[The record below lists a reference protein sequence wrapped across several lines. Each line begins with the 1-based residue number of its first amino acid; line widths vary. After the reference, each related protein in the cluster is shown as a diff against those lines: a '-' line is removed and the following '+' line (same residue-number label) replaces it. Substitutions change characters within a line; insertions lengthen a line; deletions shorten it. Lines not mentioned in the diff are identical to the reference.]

1 MPTARRL
8 TPADTFDFQSAA
20 EVQIAPAGTALAY
33 LHTTRPRETDTRHTV
48 LMLTTD
54 RKTWAEL
61 PNSTGSFLARWS
73 PDGTRLAFLRG
84 GATPTLNVHDLAS
97 GQTRTL
103 LTSDTA
109 LRELAWSPDGTSIA
123 FMQREIAPAPAWLGL
138 TSAANG
144 QSWAAPPKF
153 TDRLMFRHDTVG
165 EWPEGSFQAS
175 VIPADGSAPPARV
188 TRGTWWH
195 GMPHLTTPGLT
206 FAADGRWL
214 LLTGSRRADWDR
226 APNDIT
232 LHAVSI
238 ADGTVRRLTDRP
250 SMATAATPSPDGK
263 WLAFL
268 LAEATPLSHRPRRL
282 WVMPSTGGP
291 ARQLAADLDRSI
303 DSIAWTPDSAA
314 ILAAHDDPGLRCVSR
329 VSLEDGRAMPLLR
342 DMAAPSIEMPYSG
355 GGFSVAGDGT
365 IAYVRGASDLPGE
378 VALLAPSATV
388 STLTDLNSALA
399 REVGGF
405 RPAEMLW
412 SAGAEG
418 RQVQAWLT
426 LPARPG
432 PHPLVLE
439 IHGGPY
445 AQYGD
450 RFAMKHQML
459 VAAGFA
465 VLAVNPCGSTG
476 YGEAFANALHDRFP
490 GPDHDDLMA
499 VLDSVAARPEIDA
512 GNLFI
517 TGVSGGGV
525 LTLWGVAHSS
535 RFRAAVSIKPVV
547 SWESWMLTADM
558 GPTGGLVW
566 MGDDLPWE
574 NPAKYRARSPL
585 SKVGRIRT
593 PTLLMAGEA
602 DSRTPPTEALQMYSA
617 MKLAGVETALLR
629 FPATSH
635 SSGVMRPSLF
645 AAEVSATIGWF
656 ERFRVLT
663 PQS

>member
-1 MPTARRL
+1 MTPQKRRL
-8 TPADTFDFQSAA
+8 APADTFAFRSAA
-20 EVQIAPAGTALAY
+20 DVQLSPDGTALCYA
-33 LHTTRPRETDTRHTV
+33 LTTRPRTTDTRHTV
-48 LMLTTD
+48 LMLSTD
-54 RKTWAEL
+54 RTNWAEV
-61 PNSTGSFLARWS
+61 PGSLGAGTARWS
-73 PDGTRLAFLRG
+73 PDGRHLAFLTG
-84 GATPTLNVHDLAS
+84 GAAPGLHVHDLAT

-103 LTSDTA
+103 LTSPTA
-109 LRELAWSPDGTSIA
+109 LRELAWSPDGTSLA
-123 FMQREIAPAPAWLGL
+123 FQQREIAAAPSWLALGEAGSGE
-138 TSAANG
+138 T
-144 QSWAAPPKF
+144 WAAAPKF

-165 EWPEGSFQAS
+165 EWPEGSFQCW
-175 VIPADGSAPPARV
+175 VVQADGGAKPRQV
-188 TRGTWWH
+188 TRGAWWH
-195 GMPHLTTPGLT
+195 GMPHLTTPGLCWS
-206 FAADGRWL
+206 ADGQWL
-214 LLTGSRRADWDR
+214 LMAGSRRADWDR

-232 LHAVSI
+232 LHAV
-238 ADGTVRRLTDRP
+238 AVEGGTVRRLSDQP
-250 SMATAATPSPDGK
+250 GMATAPTLSPDGR

-268 LAEATPLSHRPRRL
+268 LADAKPLSHRPKRL
-282 WVMPSTGGP
+282 WVMPAAGGA
-291 ARQLAADLDRSI
+291 ARPVLAGFDRSI
-303 DSIAWTPDSAA
+303 DSIAWADSAN
-314 ILAAHDDPGLRCVSR
+314 LLVCHDDPGCRAVGR
-329 VSLEDGRAMPLLR
+329 VALADGRYTPLLR

-355 GGFSVAGDGT
+355 GGFSVARDGT
-365 IAYVRGASDLPGE
+365 LAYVRGASDLPGD
-378 VALLAPSATV
+378 VAVLDASGQTQ
-388 STLTDLNSALA
+388 TLTDLNGALA
-399 REVGGF
+399 ASVGGF

-412 SAGAEG
+412 HTGGEG

-426 LPARPG
+426 LPPGPG
-432 PHPLVLE
+432 PHPLALE

-450 RFAMKHQML
+450 RFAMKHQMMA
-459 VAAGFA
+459 AAGYA

-547 SWESWMLTADM
+547 SWESWLLTADM
-558 GPTGGLVW
+558 GPTGGPVW
-566 MGDDLPWE
+566 MGDVLPWE
-574 NPAKYRARSPL
+574 DPAKYRARSPL
-585 SKVGRIRT
+585 AKAARIRT

-602 DSRTPPTEALQMYSA
+602 DSRTPATEALQMYA
-617 MKLAGVETALLR
+617 ALKLVGVETALLR

-635 SSGVMRPSLF
+635 SSGAMRPSLF

-663 PQS
+663 PPS